1 MNVESVCGSLCGVV
15 FQCAKCCE
23 ERKMFY
29 ENSNLVNE
37 TRDGHIPRD
46 KSFQMIFGYSRWR
59 AIKWAPSRDVIFA

>member
-1 MNVESVCGSLCGVV
+1 MGVCVVV

-37 TRDGHIPRD
+37 TKDGHIPRD

-59 AIKWAPSRDVIFA
+59 AIKGSK

>member
-1 MNVESVCGSLCGVV
+1 MWESGVV
-15 FQCAKCCE
+15 FQCAKCYE